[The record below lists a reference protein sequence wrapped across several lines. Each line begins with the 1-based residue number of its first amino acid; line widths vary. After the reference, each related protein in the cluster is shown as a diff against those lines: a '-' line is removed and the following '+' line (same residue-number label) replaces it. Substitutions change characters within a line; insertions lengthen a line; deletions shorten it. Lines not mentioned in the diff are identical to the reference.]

1 LAAEVVQ
8 VCVPVPA
15 GGGVVLG
22 AVGVEVVGAAG
33 VGVADVGVVA
43 GEECVRWGLGVCVW
57 CGLGLCVDD
66 WAAGEDEDAVMPPPS
81 GWQPVAA
88 AMAAATATATRIV
101 RGRECLVI
109 GGPLSTRAP
118 RRLTVR

>member
-1 LAAEVVQ
+1 MGAEVVQ
-8 VCVPVPA
+8 VCVPVPV

-33 VGVADVGVVA
+33 VGVADAGVVA

-57 CGLGLCVDD
+57 CALGLCVED
-66 WAAGEDEDAVMPPPS
+66 WAAGEDEDAVMPPS
-81 GWQPVAA
+81 CGWQPAAA
-88 AMAAATATATRIV
+88 AMAAATATMARMV

-109 GGPLSTRAP
+109 GGPLSTRDP
-118 RRLTVR
+118 RTLTVR